1 MLLSI
6 IKSTCT
12 DCTLGIIV
20 GTDEPLVGTDEPL
33 VATTDTDKEDGM
45 KKEDVIVS
53 KGFWKNKEKYIT
65 GKC

>member
-12 DCTLGIIV
+12 LGIN
-20 GTDEPLVGTDEPL
+20 VGTDEPL
-33 VATTDTDKEDGM
+33 VATIDTDKEDGM

>member
-12 DCTLGIIV
+12 LGIIV
-20 GTDEPLVGTDEPL
+20 GTDKPL
-33 VATTDTDKEDGM
+33 VATIDTDKEDGL